1 MALPGSLL
9 GAGRGLDL
17 RIPLAVAAGGFLV
30 AVILAWITIGN
41 SG

>member
-1 MALPGSLL
+1 VALLGSLL

-17 RIPLAVAAGGFLV
+17 RIPLAVAAGGYLV